1 MFTKENI
8 IIAFWDLYQKK
19 SIKKITIKELMDKAG
34 YHRSVFYIYFKDIY
48 DLLEQEQEDFF
59 LQINKFLP
67 YIFNC
72 FFLNQEDKYTLQKL
86 KNFFS
91 MYAPKLYVL
100 LGEHGDMSFQFKLK
114 EEIRKNIYKF
124 LNLDKKDYKT
134 ELAIEF
140 FINGHLNALLYMYKY
155 RDKLS
160 IEDYLKIVR
169 PIINDI
175 FVLKENRQ

>member
-8 IIAFWDLYQKK
+8 IIAFWELYQKK

-34 YHRSVFYIYFKDIY
+34 YHRSVFYVYFKDIY

-67 YIFNC
+67 YILNG
-72 FFLNQEDKYTLQKL
+72 FFLNQEDKYTLQKMRT
-86 KNFFS
+86 FFS
-91 MYAPKLYVL
+91 MYAPKLYIL
-100 LGEHGDMSFQFKLK
+100 LGEHGDMRFQFKLK

-124 LNLDKKDYKT
+124 LNLNKKDYKI

-155 RDKLS
+155 KDKLV
-160 IEDYLKIVR
+160 IEDYLEIIR
-169 PIINDI
+169 PVINNI
-175 FVLKENRQ
+175 FALKENRQ